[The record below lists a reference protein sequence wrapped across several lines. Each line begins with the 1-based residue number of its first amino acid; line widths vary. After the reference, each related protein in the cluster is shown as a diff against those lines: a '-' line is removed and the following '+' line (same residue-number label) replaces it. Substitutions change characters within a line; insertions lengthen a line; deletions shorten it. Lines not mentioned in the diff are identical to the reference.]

1 MDDANEP
8 ATKGQKKRASPRKRG
23 TAEAAATT
31 ARTRTGS
38 VSVPTVPKR
47 SAAAPSITR
56 RTSALPVGILTATL
70 LLVSVAALVSEVPAW
85 FGVEPSEEAG
95 ALSRKVATPS
105 DPLAPQVRESLNQE
119 LRLATLGLD
128 LRQSQEGIV
137 RLTDDARAL
146 TESVQVLA
154 SGFDELKS
162 DVSAARI
169 DAAAARARIEERVQ
183 EVANLPKPVLLGD
196 PALRKVAHQGTS
208 SSDVEAS
215 DGVLPAKTGG
225 VGEMSPPAE
234 GTVTVALNDGK
245 PQTALKPVKGWHV
258 HQVHG
263 DVALVSTGHVYYSVR
278 AGHVLPGPGV
288 VRAIRKRGDQWV
300 VLTAKGVISA
310 NTKQ

>member
-183 EVANLPKPVLLGD
+183 EVANLDQPVLLGD

-215 DGVLPAKTGG
+215 DGVLPATTGG
-225 VGEMSPPAE
+225 VGEMSPPAD
-234 GTVTVALNDGK
+234 GTVTVGLNDGK

-258 HQVHG
+258 HQVDG

>member
-8 ATKGQKKRASPRKRG
+8 ATKGQKKLSVRGGGAPLRRPRPPLPHG
-23 TAEAAATT
+23 P
-31 ARTRTGS
+31 GS
-38 VSVPTVPKR
+38 VSVPAVPQR
-47 SAAAPSITR
+47 SASAISITR
-56 RTSALPVGILTATL
+56 RTSAALPVGVLTATL
-70 LLVSVAALVSEVPAW
+70 LLVSAAALVSEAPAW

-95 ALSRKVATPS
+95 APSRKVATPS
-105 DPLAPQVRESLNQE
+105 DPLAPHVRESLNQE

-146 TESVQVLA
+146 TESVHVLA

-183 EVANLPKPVLLGD
+183 EVANLGKPVLLGD
-196 PALRKVAHQGTS
+196 PSLGKVAHQGTS
-208 SSDVEAS
+208 SDAEAS
-215 DGVLPAKTGG
+215 DGVLPATTGG
-225 VGEMSPPAE
+225 VGEMSPPAD
-234 GTVTVALNDGK
+234 GTVTVALNDRK
-245 PQTALKPVKGWHV
+245 PQTALKAVKGWHV
-258 HQVHG
+258 HQVDG

>member
-8 ATKGQKKRASPRKRG
+8 ATKGQKKRVSARRRG

-38 VSVPTVPKR
+38 VSVPAVPKR
-47 SAAAPSITR
+47 SAAATSITR
-56 RTSALPVGILTATL
+56 RTSALPVGVLTATL
-70 LLVSVAALVSEVPAW
+70 LLVSVAALVSEAPAW

-95 ALSRKVATPS
+95 ALSRNVATPS
-105 DPLAPQVRESLNQE
+105 DPLAPHVRESLNQE

-183 EVANLPKPVLLGD
+183 EVANLGKPVLLGD

-215 DGVLPAKTGG
+215 DGGQPTTTGG
-225 VGEMSPPAE
+225 VGEVSPPAD

-258 HQVHG
+258 HQVDG

>member
-8 ATKGQKKRASPRKRG
+8 ATKGQKKRVSARRRG

-38 VSVPTVPKR
+38 VSVPAVPKR
-47 SAAAPSITR
+47 SAAASSITR
-56 RTSALPVGILTATL
+56 RTSALPVGVLTATL
-70 LLVSVAALVSEVPAW
+70 LLVSAAALVSEAPAW

-105 DPLAPQVRESLNQE
+105 DPLAPHVRESLNQE

-183 EVANLPKPVLLGD
+183 EVANLGKPVLLGD

-215 DGVLPAKTGG
+215 DGVLPATTGG
-225 VGEMSPPAE
+225 LVEVSPPAD

-258 HQVHG
+258 HQVDG

>member
-8 ATKGQKKRASPRKRG
+8 ATKGQKKRVSARRRG
-23 TAEAAATT
+23 TAEVAATT

-38 VSVPTVPKR
+38 VSVPAVPKR
-47 SAAAPSITR
+47 SAAAISITR
-56 RTSALPVGILTATL
+56 RTSALPVGVLTATL
-70 LLVSVAALVSEVPAW
+70 LLVSAAALVSEAPAW

-105 DPLAPQVRESLNQE
+105 DPLAPHVRESLNQE

-183 EVANLPKPVLLGD
+183 EVANLGQAGSSWRPGATKGGAPGNKLVGRGSIRRGSAGD
-196 PALRKVAHQGTS
+196 NWGRWGGEPSCRWY
-208 SSDVEAS
+208 SDCSVE
-215 DGVLPAKTGG
+215 
-225 VGEMSPPAE
+225 
-234 GTVTVALNDGK
+234 
-245 PQTALKPVKGWHV
+245 
-258 HQVHG
+258 
-263 DVALVSTGHVYYSVR
+263 
-278 AGHVLPGPGV
+278 
-288 VRAIRKRGDQWV
+288 
-300 VLTAKGVISA
+300 
-310 NTKQ
+310 

>member
-8 ATKGQKKRASPRKRG
+8 ATKGQKKRVSARRRG
-23 TAEAAATT
+23 TAEVAATT

-38 VSVPTVPKR
+38 VSVPAVPKR
-47 SAAAPSITR
+47 SAAAPSINR
-56 RTSALPVGILTATL
+56 QTSALPVGVLTATL

-95 ALSRKVATPS
+95 VLARNVATPS
-105 DPLAPQVRESLNQE
+105 DPVAPHVRESLNHE

-154 SGFDELKS
+154 SGFDELKA
-162 DVSAARI
+162 DVSAARF

-183 EVANLPKPVLLGD
+183 EVANLGKAVLLGD
-196 PALRKVAHQGTS
+196 PALRTVAHQGTS

-215 DGVLPAKTGG
+215 DGGQPTTTGG
-225 VGEMSPPAE
+225 LVEVSPPTD

-245 PQTALKPVKGWHV
+245 PQIAPKPVEGWRV
-258 HQVHG
+258 HQVDG
-263 DVALVSTGHVYYSVR
+263 NVAIVSTGHVYYSVR
-278 AGHVLPGPGV
+278 AGHVLPGPGL

>member
-8 ATKGQKKRASPRKRG
+8 ATKGQKKRVSARRRG

-38 VSVPTVPKR
+38 VSVPAVPKR

-56 RTSALPVGILTATL
+56 RTSALPVGVLTATL
-70 LLVSVAALVSEVPAW
+70 LLVSAAALVSEAPAW

-105 DPLAPQVRESLNQE
+105 DPLAPHVRESLNQE

-183 EVANLPKPVLLGD
+183 EVANLGKPVLLGD
-196 PALRKVAHQGTS
+196 PALRTVAHQGTS

-215 DGVLPAKTGG
+215 DGVLPTTTGG
-225 VGEMSPPAE
+225 LVEVSPPAD

-258 HQVHG
+258 HQVDG

>member
-8 ATKGQKKRASPRKRG
+8 ATKGQTKRASARRRG

-38 VSVPTVPKR
+38 VSVPAVPKR
-47 SAAAPSITR
+47 SAAATSITR
-56 RTSALPVGILTATL
+56 RTSALPVGVLTATL
-70 LLVSVAALVSEVPAW
+70 LLVSVAALVSEAPAW

-105 DPLAPQVRESLNQE
+105 DPLAPHVRESLNQE

-169 DAAAARARIEERVQ
+169 DAAAARAHIEERVQ
-183 EVANLPKPVLLGD
+183 EVANLGQPVLLGD

-215 DGVLPAKTGG
+215 DGVLPATTGG
-225 VGEMSPPAE
+225 VEEMSPPAD

-245 PQTALKPVKGWHV
+245 PQTAPKPVKGWHV
-258 HQVHG
+258 HQVDG